1 MKTGR
6 AFAAILTVL
15 VLAILRQLY
24 HPTVNVYSNIQ
35 DVTVDNRSDS
45 TAAKNPDVEAQQSDE
60 ESNRAEPESRSE
72 AEESQF
78 EHYSFHEACP
88 CRRTGPLLSQLEQR
102 FNAST
107 LELALRSS
115 KPWKPAYSS
124 YVGNSTCN
132 RHFMLNIARGT
143 TVPGY

>member
-6 AFAAILTVL
+6 AFAAILAVL
-15 VLAILRQLY
+15 ALAILRQLY

-35 DVTVDNRSDS
+35 DVTVNRSDS

-78 EHYSFHEACP
+78 EHYSFHKACP

-132 RHFMLNIARGT
+132 RHFMLKMASS
-143 TVPGY
+143 

>member
-1 MKTGR
+1 MEDEAAMKTGR

-24 HPTVNVYSNIQ
+24 HPTVNVYHSNIQ
-35 DVTVDNRSDS
+35 DVTDNNRSDS

-60 ESNRAEPESRSE
+60 ESNRAEPEIRIE
-72 AEESQF
+72 AESQF

-132 RHFMLNIARGT
+132 RHVKNG
-143 TVPGY
+143 V